1 MIRTI
6 IGVAIIVVSF
16 VLKAILNHNLDYWGS
31 VKSWTVFLFIIGIV
45 VIGIPIFDWIE
56 KSKPRTFKEDPP
68 KMLLYATKAMLT
80 VGILVVVVVLLE
92 RFGVWTNDRLVAY
105 YLSKE
110 TEITEGL
117 IVGERNISYTIKTT
131 RYERFHIIRYY
142 ANGQIIEQ
150 GLIPSY
156 SLKIG
161 QTYMVTY
168 SRKFPSMCKVGHRV
182 RR

>member
-16 VLKAILNHNLDYWGS
+16 TLKATLNHNLEYWGS
-31 VKSWTVFLFIIGIV
+31 VKSWTVSLFIIGIV
-45 VIGIPIFDWIE
+45 IVGIPIFDWIE

-68 KMLLYATKAMLT
+68 KMIFYATKAILT
-80 VGILVVVVVLLE
+80 VGILVLVVVLLE
-92 RFGVWTNDRLVAY
+92 RFGAWTNDRLVEY

-110 TEITEGL
+110 TEITEGF
-117 IVGERNISYTIKTT
+117 IVGEQNISYAITTT
-131 RYERFHIIRYY
+131 RYERFYIIQDY
-142 ANGQIIEQ
+142 ANGQIIEH
-150 GLIPSY
+150 GLKPSY
-156 SLKIG
+156 SLMIG